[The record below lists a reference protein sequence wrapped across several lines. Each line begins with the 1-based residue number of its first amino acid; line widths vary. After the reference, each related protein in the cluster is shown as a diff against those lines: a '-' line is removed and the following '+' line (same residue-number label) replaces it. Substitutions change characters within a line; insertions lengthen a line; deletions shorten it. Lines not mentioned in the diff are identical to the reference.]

1 MKSISIRN
9 LLGVSRAEFCR
20 RYDIPLRTVQ
30 DWDLGQRQPPEWI
43 YSLLERVVTEDVL
56 GISPVYKV
64 VKINPDAKDSKSFVE
79 LISTKNIKEIKKFID
94 NYIDENTSADDIELR
109 AYGQNDQYVTL
120 DIK

>member
-1 MKSISIRN
+1 MKSISIRS

-64 VKINPDAKDSKSFVE
+64 GITDIKDNDSKSFCE
-79 LISTKNIKEIKKFID
+79 LISSTDIKEIKKYID
-94 NYIDENTSADDIELR
+94 NYTDKNDSDKDLELR
-109 AYGQNDQYVTL
+109 AYGQNDKYVTL
-120 DIK
+120 DIR

>member
-20 RYDIPLRTVQ
+20 KYDIPLRTVQ
-30 DWDLGQRQPPEWI
+30 DWDLGQRQPPDWI

-64 VKINPDAKDSKSFVE
+64 VKINSDTNDSERFVE
-79 LISTKNIKEIKKFID
+79 LISTKNIKEIKKYID
-94 NYIDENTSADDIELR
+94 NYIDENTSADDFELR